1 MGNESGRLRD
11 WIVWMIRCFRCKVV
25 FAFGWYWMVGVAVAP
40 GQQVGGKT
48 ASTSLAVAAGDVE
61 VVRGLRKLIDTGHA
75 DEALKQSAGMRAQQG
90 MPVEIRAALSRIDGL
105 AYYSLGK
112 LKSADGAFAEALK
125 DRPDDV
131 ESAEMR
137 GLTLVRLGRPAEA
150 IPLLEGMRGHG
161 DGGGARKADPNYVLA
176 LCYIDV
182 RRYDD
187 ARHAFA
193 AQFGMAPDG
202 APAYLLAAR
211 MLLRREYLPVAED
224 FARKA
229 IAIQPGLPLA
239 HALLGEIQLAGN
251 HLDEAIT
258 EFEKER
264 VANPLEPSI
273 YDRLGDAYGR
283 AARYD
288 EAQRSLQEA
297 VLLEPNATGPYIL
310 LGKTMLK
317 RGDAVGA
324 ATYLE
329 RAVKMDSENYMA
341 HSLLGQAYRMMGR
354 KDEASRETA
363 TAQRLQTAS
372 EPKLESL
379 H

>member
-1 MGNESGRLRD
+1 MGWVGELCG
-11 WIVWMIRCFRCKVV
+11 
-25 FAFGWYWMVGVAVAP
+25 FGLMGALGCSLMLGAAGGQTVGNAGAAEAGVGVET
-40 GQQVGGKT
+40 GSDG
-48 ASTSLAVAAGDVE
+48 VE
-61 VVRGLRKLIDTGHA
+61 ALRRLIDTGHA
-75 DEALKQSAGMRAQQG
+75 EEALKQSAAMRARVG
-90 MPVEIRAALSRIDGL
+90 GSGGEAAALSRMDGM
-105 AYYSLGK
+105 AYYALGQ
-112 LKSADGAFAEALK
+112 LRAADGAFAAALK
-125 DRPDDV
+125 ERPDDV

-137 GLTLVRLGRPAEA
+137 GLTLVRLGRPADA
-150 IPLLEGMRGHG
+150 IPLLEQVRGQPEGVG
-161 DGGGARKADPNYVLA
+161 DRKADPNYVLA
-176 LCYIDV
+176 LCYVDV

-187 ARHAFA
+187 ARHAYA

-211 MLLRREYLPVAED
+211 MLLRREYLPVAKE
-224 FARKA
+224 FAEKA

-239 HALLGEIQLAGN
+239 HGLLGEIALAGN
-251 HLDEAIT
+251 HLDEAIA

-264 VANPLEPSI
+264 TADPLEPSV

-283 AARYD
+283 AGRYG

-310 LGKTMLK
+310 LGKTLLK
-317 RGDAVGA
+317 RGDALGA

-329 RAVKMDSENYMA
+329 HAVKMDSANYMA
-341 HSLLGQAYRMMGR
+341 HTLLGQAYRAMGR
-354 KDEASRETA
+354 KEDASRELA

-372 EPKLESL
+372 EPKLENL